1 MRFKTVLFVLTAL
14 TLNVNAQ
21 LNTDSLS
28 ISEHLLLLE
37 PEPFYQ
43 LPLSDLEIQSKTLRI
58 VNLQSSAVLPKGSF
72 EVAIQHRFGALEG
85 GIDKLWGIDNLNS
98 MRVGFDYG
106 ITNHFTAGIGRSSLK
121 KTFNGFVKYK
131 LIGSQISKFNLTY
144 LADMAIDGRSESD
157 WGLTPFYA
165 THRFMYTHS
174 LLMSCKVSEKL
185 FVGLNPTLVHFN
197 YVQETVM
204 SNDIPVIAG
213 YVRVGATKHLNF
225 TFEASQI
232 VGLGLTVP
240 QKENPSVGIGVEYFT
255 PNHAFQISLSNTRSF
270 NEPYFMVEDSPS
282 NAINQFCLGFNIVRR
297 W

>member
-1 MRFKTVLFVLTAL
+1 MRINIILFILLGLVTR
-14 TLNVNAQ
+14 VYAQ
-21 LNTDSLS
+21 VNTDSS
-28 ISEHLLLLE
+28 SNSEHLLLLE

-98 MRVGFDYG
+98 MRLGFDYG
-106 ITNHFTAGIGRSSLK
+106 ITNDFTAGIGRSSLK
-121 KTFNGFVKYK
+121 KTFNGYVKYK
-131 LIGSQISKFNLTY
+131 LIGSQLSKFNLTY
-144 LADMAIDGRSESD
+144 LADMSIDGRAESD
-157 WGLTPFYA
+157 WGLTPFFA
-165 THRFMYTHS
+165 THRFIYTHS

-197 YVQETVM
+197 YIQETAM

-225 TFEASQI
+225 TLEASQI
-232 VGLGLTVP
+232 VGLGLPVP

>member
-1 MRFKTVLFVLTAL
+1 MKFKTLLFMLTAF

-21 LNTDSLS
+21 VNNDSAS
-28 ISEHLLLLE
+28 NDVQLLLLE
-37 PEPFYQ
+37 PEPFYY
-43 LPLSDLEIQSKTLRI
+43 LPLEDLQIQSKTMRI

-98 MRVGFDYG
+98 MRLGFDYG
-106 ITNHFTAGIGRSSLK
+106 ITNDFTAGIGRSSLK
-121 KTFNGFVKYK
+121 KTFNGYVKYK
-131 LIGSQISKFNLTY
+131 LIGSQLSKFNLTY

-165 THRFMYTHS
+165 THRFIYTHS

-185 FVGLNPTLVHFN
+185 FIGLNPTLVHFN
-197 YVQETVM
+197 YVQETAM

-225 TFEASQI
+225 TLEASQI
-232 VGLGLTVP
+232 VGFGLTVP
-240 QKENPSVGIGVEYFT
+240 QKENPSFGIGVEYFT
-255 PNHAFQISLSNTRSF
+255 PKHAFQISLSNTRSF